1 MTDVVIVLTTVADDG
16 SGEAIAR
23 LLVEDRLA
31 ACVNV
36 HGPMLSIYR
45 WKGKVERD
53 GERQMVI
60 KTTREQLPALQARL
74 AQLHSYQLPEFIVLT
89 DLEPSAEYFTWV
101 NDSVGKDE
109 SA

>member
-16 SGEAIAR
+16 SGERIAR
-23 LLVEDRLA
+23 LLVEERLA

-45 WKGKVERD
+45 WKGRVERE

-74 AQLHSYQLPEFIVLT
+74 TQLHSYEHPEFIVIT
-89 DLEPSAEYFTWV
+89 DLEPSAEYFAWV
-101 NDSVGKDE
+101 NEAVAPDE
-109 SA
+109 SS